1 MEEMISKTI
10 CKRPKLEKWDDSWI
24 RDLHVEVHNQ
34 LSIEASDTVWELVLE
49 ERISL
54 MVSRVVGEYK
64 YE

>member
-1 MEEMISKTI
+1 MEEMISKTV
-10 CKRPKLEKWDDSWI
+10 CKRPELEKWDDGWI

-34 LSIEASDTVWELVLE
+34 LSIEASDVFWDLALE

-54 MVSRVVGEYK
+54 MVSRAVGEYE